1 MKRFGLSMFTALL
14 VSLLF
19 ASVSLAQQNAADAP
33 ASKAD
38 IERYLGAMHTS
49 DLLKNMM
56 ATMTKQMHKTVHDML
71 AKQASLP
78 PEFEARMDKM
88 MDDMLKDFPVDEY
101 LQAVTP
107 VYQKHLTKGD
117 VDALVTFY
125 SSPTGQKILK
135 EMPTMTAEAMQ
146 AASPIIQK
154 MMVKAMERVQEEVAQ
169 AQKAAGPD
177 STKKTQQN

>member
-1 MKRFGLSMFTALL
+1 
-14 VSLLF
+14 
-19 ASVSLAQQNAADAP
+19 
-33 ASKAD
+33 
-38 IERYLGAMHTS
+38 
-49 DLLKNMM
+49 
-56 ATMTKQMHKTVHDML
+56 MTKQMHKTVHDML
-71 AKQASLP
+71 EKQAKLP

-88 MDDMLKDFPVDEY
+88 MDDMLKDFPLDEY
-101 LQAVTP
+101 LRAVIP

-117 VDALVTFY
+117 VEALVTFY

-169 AQKAAGPD
+169 AQKVAGPD

>member
-1 MKRFGLSMFTALL
+1 MKRFALSLL

-19 ASVSLAQQNAADAP
+19 ASVSMAQQSSADAP

-56 ATMTKQMHKTVHDML
+56 ASMTKQMHKTVHDML
-71 AKQASLP
+71 QKQASLP

-135 EMPTMTAEAMQ
+135 DMPGMMTEAMQ
-146 AASPIIQK
+146 AASGVIQK
-154 MMVKAMERVQEEVAQ
+154 LTAKAMDRVQEEVAQ
-169 AQKAAGPD
+169 AQKASGSD